1 VSSTARRK
9 VLVTGADGF
18 IGSHLVERLLASDIE
33 VRAFVFYNSFNSW
46 GWLDSIPR
54 EKLSPLEVFAG
65 DIRDAALVRSAL
77 AGCHTVF
84 HLAALVS
91 IPYSY
96 QSPQSYVDTNVKGT
110 LNILEAARDLS
121 THKVII
127 TSTSEVYGTAQ
138 YVPIDEDHSLQA
150 QSPYAATKIAADQM
164 ALSFYRSYGTPV
176 AILRP
181 FNTFGPRQSLRAI
194 IPTIITQIAS
204 GSEEIYLGAVEP
216 TRDLNYVRDTVNAF
230 IRMAETDKCLGQVVN
245 AGSGN
250 EISIRDLV
258 STIAKLM
265 RREVTIRTESQRLR
279 PPSSEVHRLLAD
291 SMKLRQFTG
300 WQPQYSLEQGL
311 RDTIAWF
318 TQTEN
323 LRHYSK
329 IDRYNI

>member
-150 QSPYAATKIAADQM
+150 QSPYAATKIAADHM